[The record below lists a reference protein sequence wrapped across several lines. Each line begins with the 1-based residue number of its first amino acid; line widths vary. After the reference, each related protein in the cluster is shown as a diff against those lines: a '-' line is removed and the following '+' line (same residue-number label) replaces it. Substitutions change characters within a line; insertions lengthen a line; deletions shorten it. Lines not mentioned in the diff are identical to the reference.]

1 MAARYTRKNLP
12 PGEEVQYEGRPS
24 RIAVL
29 AKPVFG
35 MLVALA
41 LFAWIAARQNS
52 QGHTTLTTILSLG
65 FILDVIVSAVGF
77 LRAYTRYKSAEYVV
91 TDRRVVGK
99 YGFLRTSSVDVL
111 MTQISGITVS
121 QGWLGRIFGYGA
133 VCING
138 TGTRRLLDD
147 LKNPRSFQAA
157 VHQVLEGSRLLKG
170 TAAYTLDVRAV
181 DQVAAPA
188 VPASQPAAAG
198 LFCSACGNAQPPQ
211 AAFCHGCG
219 AAVPSLPQ
227 V

>member
-24 RIAVL
+24 RFAFL
-29 AKPVFG
+29 ARPIFG
-35 MLVALA
+35 ILVAIA
-41 LFAWIAARQNS
+41 GFAWVGARQKS
-52 QGHTTLTTILSLG
+52 QGNITLLHLLDLVVVLVLMLSLFG
-65 FILDVIVSAVGF
+65 SLC
-77 LRAYTRYKSAEYVV
+77 AYIFYKSAEYVV

-99 YGFLRTSSVDVL
+99 YGAIRTHSVDVL
-111 MTQISGITVS
+111 MRHISGISVS
-121 QGWLGRIFGYGA
+121 QSRFGRVFGYGT
-133 VCING
+133 VWING
-138 TGTRRLLDD
+138 SGTRSPLIF
-147 LKNPRSFQAA
+147 LKNPKNFQAA
-157 VHQVLEGSRLLKG
+157 VHQTLEGSRLLKG

-188 VPASQPAAAG
+188 SQPAAAG
-198 LFCSACGNAQPPQ
+198 LFCSACGNALPPQ

>member
-24 RIAVL
+24 RIALL

-41 LFAWIAARQNS
+41 LFGWMAARQNS
-52 QGHTTLTTILSLG
+52 QGHTTLTTVLSLG
-65 FILDVIVSAVGF
+65 FILDVIVSVVGF

-99 YGFLRTSSVDVL
+99 DGFLRTRSV
-111 MTQISGITVS
+111 
-121 QGWLGRIFGYGA
+121 IFGYGQ